1 MTTKLRAASFQ
12 DGAVTTAKIA
22 ADAITNA
29 KIADDAVQTENVAST
44 VNLGRRNM
52 IINGAMQVA
61 QRSTS
66 STSTSG
72 IAYHTVDRFN
82 FRGQSTGVFSI
93 AQVTDSPDDFYY
105 STKITVTTP
114 DTSIGGGQRY
124 WVTSYLEGNTVSHL
138 NFGTSSAKTVTLSF
152 YVKSSLTG
160 TFSGGLVN
168 SSFDRAQAFTYTI
181 SSANTWERK
190 TVTISGD
197 TSGTWLAT
205 TGIGLS
211 VSFDLGA
218 ATNRQQSAG
227 AWTASGS
234 VAATGASQ
242 VIANNG
248 ATWQITGVQ
257 LEVGEQATPFEHRSF
272 AEELALCHRYYQEF
286 NYDTH
291 GYYVTNGGAS
301 SASQSKYLYTYYGG
315 EMRATAS
322 ITTPSVSNGYR
333 FLGSGNDHSH
343 STIPNID
350 NPSRLSVQFGN
361 NQNTITA
368 GNSFRLLLNASG
380 AKIKFDAEL

>member
-1 MTTKLRAASFQ
+1 PIQRAKPRFTEVKNVTNITADKLNIGQ
-12 DGAVTTAKIA
+12 IG
-22 ADAITNA
+22 
-29 KIADDAVQTENVAST
+29 
-44 VNLGRRNM
+44 GRRNI

-61 QRSTS
+61 QRGTSVTGVTSGGYKTCDRWTVSNTSQGTWTISQS
-66 STSTSG
+66 STAPSDFANSLKFDCTTADGTTNASDQLG
-72 IAYHTVDRFN
+72 VDTRIEAKDLI
-82 FRGQSTGVFSI
+82 Q
-93 AQVTDSPDDFYY
+93 
-105 STKITVTTP
+105 
-114 DTSIGGGQRY
+114 
-124 WVTSYLEGNTVSHL
+124 L
-138 NFGTSSAKTVTLSF
+138 NYGTSSAKTITLSF
-152 YVKSSLTG
+152 HVRSNKTG
-160 TFSGGLVN
+160 TYTFEAYAQDPNRGFSK
-168 SSFDRAQAFTYTI
+168 TYTI
-181 SSANTWERK
+181 DSADTWEK
-190 TVTISGD
+190 KEIIIPGD
-197 TSGTWLAT
+197 TSASTNFNDDAEIGIIFKWWLAAGST
-205 TGIGLS
+205 FTGGTYTDNVWRANTNANR
-211 VSFDLGA
+211 VSSSNVNLADS
-218 ATNRQQSAG
+218 TDNE
-227 AWTASGS
+227 WY
-234 VAATGASQ
+234 
-242 VIANNG
+242 
-248 ATWQITGVQ
+248 ITGVQ